1 MGVLSVACELLIE
14 CKVYSPS
21 SLNKFCTPGP
31 GPQALFGDELQ
42 AAAAVAAV
50 ESEAESNTVTTTIRL
65 RQWFEAE
72 TSETSSC
79 SPPYSLSANHLS
91 IKLYGR
97 IFWMVTLID
106 DDHRISSGGAAAGA
120 GTIAG

>member
-1 MGVLSVACELLIE
+1 VACELLIE
-14 CKVYSPS
+14 CRVYSPS

-31 GPQALFGDELQ
+31 WPQALFGDELQ

-79 SPPYSLSANHLS
+79 SPPYSDTECQPSVYKVVWQNILDGN
-91 IKLYGR
+91 INR
-97 IFWMVTLID
+97 
-106 DDHRISSGGAAAGA
+106 
-120 GTIAG
+120 